1 MGHDD
6 SPAGSPEMSDTSSEA
21 ESDEGYL
28 SRLQPYVRKGTQSGV
43 IAAVVGVGTFLRAL
57 GSLLRRNW
65 GRAVTRMTVAAAWI
79 TVAVL
84 QRRSA
89 RERPAVPDR
98 ADVEAP
104 MVPKTG
110 DESGRSETTIEIGEP
125 GEESETSEDPIDKI
139 GTGDVEAD
147 PVEPASEE
155 LAVDEDDREIAVDD
169 EDTTGEPEEGES
181 EMTDDEH
188 EDDESE

>member
-6 SPAGSPEMSDTSSEA
+6 SPARSRETPDTSPEE
-21 ESDEGYL
+21 ESDGGYL
-28 SRLQPYVRKGTQSGV
+28 ARLQPYVRKGTQSGA
-43 IAAVVGVGTFLRAL
+43 IAAIVGVGTFLRAL
-57 GSLLRRNW
+57 GSLVRRNW

-89 RERPAVPDR
+89 RERSVVPDR
-98 ADVEAP
+98 TGVEAP
-104 MVPKTG
+104 VVSRAGGRT
-110 DESGRSETTIEIGEP
+110 ESRRDETTIEIGEP
-125 GEESETSEDPIDKI
+125 GEESETTDEPIDEI

-155 LAVDEDDREIAVDD
+155 LAADEDEPGGDPEERESAASDD
-169 EDTTGEPEEGES
+169 GEEGES
-181 EMTDDEH
+181 EG
-188 EDDESE
+188 DESE